1 MKKLG
6 KNVAASRL
14 ALILNESKKL
24 QIPYEM
30 LLRRYAFDRFLHRMV
45 ASEEQGKLVLKG
57 AMALYAYSKELIRP
71 SKDIDFLGNAITPE
85 NVLPIVTAIANTP
98 AGEDDGIEFDV
109 STFVAEP
116 IQVQDEE
123 SGTRVTGI
131 ARMGNTRIPL
141 KIEVSFGHLVT
152 PEPNFVTIP
161 TIIPGEREIKVLA
174 YTRETIFA
182 EKFQTV
188 IVRGVGNTRIKDF
201 FDLRAL
207 KRTQF
212 LDGGVVVAAFEA
224 TFGRRET
231 EIPSVSPPAFQDDF
245 IRDYGTKAWSNFLRK
260 SGIQEKSD
268 FKSVVEEIEP
278 FCMSFAEMA
287 LGMREIEDW
296 TPGEGFTVRAK
307 SFSM

>member
-1 MKKLG
+1 MKKLT
-6 KNVAASRL
+6 NVRASRL
-14 ALILNESKKL
+14 ALIHNESKRL

-30 LLRRYAFDRFLHRMV
+30 LLRRYAFDRFLHRMM
-45 ASEEQGKLVLKG
+45 ASQEQGKLVLKG
-57 AMALYAYSKELIRP
+57 AMALYAYSKELLRP
-71 SKDIDFLGNAITPE
+71 SKDIDFLGNAIGPE
-85 NVLPIVTAIANTP
+85 NVLPIVSAIASTAP
-98 AGEDDGIEFDV
+98 DEDDGLEFDI

-116 IQVQDEE
+116 IQVKDEE

-131 ARMGNTRIPL
+131 ARMGNIRIPL

-174 YTRETIFA
+174 YTRETILA

-201 FDLRAL
+201 FDIRAL
-207 KRTQF
+207 QRTQF
-212 LDGGVVVAAFEA
+212 LDGEVVVAAFEA

-231 EIPSVSPPAFQDDF
+231 EIPSAPPPAFQDDY
-245 IRDYGTKAWSNFLRK
+245 IRDSGTRAWTNFLKK
-260 SGIQEKSD
+260 SGIQDKSD
-268 FKSVVEEIEP
+268 FKSVVDEIEP
-278 FCMSFAEMA
+278 FCMGFAEMA
-287 LGMREIEDW
+287 LGVREIEDW

-307 SFSM
+307 TFKM